1 MCCAR
6 HVAGVGVRCSRR
18 TESEEVRMRERL
30 TELLKDVRFEREAAR
45 WFGDACAILVFRVL
59 EDALRLALDSE
70 VL

>member
-1 MCCAR
+1 
-6 HVAGVGVRCSRR
+6 
-18 TESEEVRMRERL
+18 MRERL